1 MNKQEQKAGNVTIRL
16 PIDIYNI
23 LEKVADEEQRKMAQ
37 LARNILLEGMKAR
50 GLV

>member
-1 MNKQEQKAGNVTIRL
+1 MNKQAQKSAHITVSISKEV
-16 PIDIYNI
+16 YQI
-23 LEKVADEEQRKMAQ
+23 LAKVADEEQRKMAQ